1 MRREFANIFKHKK
14 CIRWISWD
22 DLEDNMS
29 VARFFIIIYPTQI
42 IFEYSYEFTAM
53 TNYNDAILIRH
64 FYMWLSKYQIEQ
76 IFSG

>member
-1 MRREFANIFKHKK
+1 M
-14 CIRWISWD
+14 
-22 DLEDNMS
+22 
-29 VARFFIIIYPTQI
+29 IIYPTQI

-64 FYMWLSKYQIEQ
+64 FCMWLSKYQIEQ

>member
-1 MRREFANIFKHKK
+1 
-14 CIRWISWD
+14 
-22 DLEDNMS
+22 MS

-64 FYMWLSKYQIEQ
+64 FCM
-76 IFSG
+76 